1 MDLNAKTILIIED
14 DAELAR
20 FLAWQ
25 LEQSAYKVSIAYN
38 GQEGLDLLRSQNP
51 DLVLLDLMLPGMD
64 GWEVLRAIRSS
75 GETPVIII
83 SALGAESDIV
93 RGLESGADDYLVK
106 PFGPR
111 QLIARVQAVL
121 RRYESTTSR
130 GIYDN
135 GRLYVNLITQEVRVD
150 GRPVELTPT
159 EFKLLSTMA
168 RFAGRPLTH
177 DFLLREVWG
186 EEHIQDRGYL
196 KLYIWYL
203 RQKIEPD
210 PNHPLFIRTE
220 RGIGYRLVGP
230 DELGLPE

>member
-1 MDLNAKTILIIED
+1 MSAKKILIIED

-25 LEQSAYKVSIAYN
+25 LEQSAYEVSIAYN
-38 GQEGLDLLRSQNP
+38 GQEGLNLLRSQNP
-51 DLVLLDLMLPGMD
+51 DLVLLDLMLPEMD
-64 GWEVLRAIRSS
+64 GWEVLQAIRSS
-75 GETPVIII
+75 EETPVIII

-121 RRYESTTSR
+121 RRYESATSR

-210 PNHPLFIRTE
+210 PTRPLFIRTE

>member
-1 MDLNAKTILIIED
+1 MKKILIIED
-14 DAELAR
+14 DVELAR

-25 LEQSAYKVSIAYN
+25 LERAAYQVSIAHN
-38 GQEGLDLLRSQNP
+38 GSEGLRLLHTETPN
-51 DLVLLDLMLPGMD
+51 LVLLDLMLPGMD
-64 GWEVLRAIRSS
+64 GWEVLREIRAA
-75 GETPVIII
+75 GDTPVIII

-93 RGLESGADDYLVK
+93 RGLEGGADDYLVK

-111 QLIARVQAVL
+111 QLLARVQAVL
-121 RRYESTTSR
+121 RRYEAAASR

-135 GRLYVNLITQEVRVD
+135 GHLYVNMITQEVRVD

-159 EFKLLSTMA
+159 EFRLLATMA
-168 RFAGRPLTH
+168 RFPGRPLTH
-177 DFLLREVWG
+177 EFLLREVWG
-186 EEHIQDRGYL
+186 EEHTQDRSYL

-210 PNHPLFIRTE
+210 PEHPLFIRTE

-230 DELGLPE
+230 DELSPAE

>member
-1 MDLNAKTILIIED
+1 MPGHDRKGDAALKKILIIED

-20 FLAWQ
+20 LLAWQ
-25 LEQSAYKVSIAYN
+25 LERAAYQVSIAHN
-38 GQEGLDLLRSQNP
+38 SSEGLRLLRTETPN
-51 DLVLLDLMLPGMD
+51 LVLLDLMLPGMD
-64 GWEVLRAIRSS
+64 GWEVLREIRAA
-75 GETPVIII
+75 GDTPVIII

-93 RGLESGADDYLVK
+93 RGLEGGADDYLVK

-111 QLIARVQAVL
+111 QLLARVQAVL
-121 RRYESTTSR
+121 RRYEAAASR

-135 GRLYVNLITQEVRVD
+135 

-159 EFKLLSTMA
+159 EFRLLATMA
-168 RFAGRPLTH
+168 RFPGRPLTH
-177 DFLLREVWG
+177 EFLLREVWG
-186 EEHIQDRGYL
+186 EEHTQDRSYL

-210 PNHPLFIRTE
+210 PEHPLFIRTE

-230 DELGLPE
+230 DELSPAE

>member
-1 MDLNAKTILIIED
+1 MNAKKILIIED
-14 DAELAR
+14 DVELAR

-25 LEQSAYKVSIAYN
+25 LEQNAYQVSIAHS

-51 DLVLLDLMLPGMD
+51 DLILLDLMLPGMD
-64 GWEVLRAIRSS
+64 GWEVLRTIRST

-83 SALGAESDIV
+83 SALGTESDIV
-93 RGLESGADDYLVK
+93 RGLESGADDYLTK

-121 RRYESTTSR
+121 RRYESTASR
-130 GIYDN
+130 GVYDN

-159 EFKLLSTMA
+159 EFRLLSTLA

-230 DELGLPE
+230 GELGVHE

>member
-1 MDLNAKTILIIED
+1 VKKILLIED
-14 DAELAR
+14 DVELAR

-25 LEQSAYKVSIAYN
+25 LEQNNYQALVAHS
-38 GQEGLDLLRSQNP
+38 GPEGLALLQAQRP
-51 DLVLLDLMLPGMD
+51 DLILLDLMLPGMD
-64 GWEVLRAIRSS
+64 GWEVLRAIRATS
-75 GETPVIII
+75 EIPVIII

-93 RGLESGADDYLVK
+93 RGLEAGADDYLTK

-111 QLIARVQAVL
+111 QLLARVQAVL
-121 RRYESTTSR
+121 RRYESTTAR
-130 GIYDN
+130 GVYDN

-159 EFKLLSTMA
+159 EFRLLSTLA

-186 EEHIQDRGYL
+186 EEHVQDRGYL
-196 KLYIWYL
+196 NLYIWYL

-230 DELGLPE
+230 DELGTVE